1 MGKKKKSKKAI
12 AGISAFVLGA
22 SALVPAFPVYGAE
35 GISVNPQIHYQTL
48 KGWGTSLCWWGNT
61 IGSWGEQDFNGNGRP
76 DREEIAE
83 LAFSPEYLKMCI
95 RDSGKSGNEQK
106 TYCWN
111 DVYHGFILWAVCGS
125 G

>member
-48 KGWGTSLCWWGNT
+48 KGWGTSLVLVGKYHW
-61 IGSWGEQDFNGNGRP
+61 FLGR
-76 DREEIAE
+76 
-83 LAFSPEYLKMCI
+83 
-95 RDSGKSGNEQK
+95 
-106 TYCWN
+106 T
-111 DVYHGFILWAVCGS
+111 GF
-125 G
+125 